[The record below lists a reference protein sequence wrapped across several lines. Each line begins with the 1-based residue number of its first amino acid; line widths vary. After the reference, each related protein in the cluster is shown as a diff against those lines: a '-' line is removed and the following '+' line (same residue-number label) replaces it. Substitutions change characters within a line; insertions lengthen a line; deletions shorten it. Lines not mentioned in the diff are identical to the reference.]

1 MSHQLLDF
9 VNPLQGT
16 DSQDDFSRGNTLP
29 LLCTPF
35 PMTAWTL
42 QTGEGRWAFRWRDAK
57 IQGLRAT
64 HQPSPWMGDHGH
76 FTIMPQQRDRLLT
89 AQERSSSYVKE
100 DLVCRPEYLRVH
112 LLRDDCVF
120 ESTPTER
127 GVKIRLTFGQAGDSR
142 VIFDCFY
149 QGGTFQWLADRNI
162 LLGCSKANY
171 GGVPENFAQW
181 FAVRIDTA
189 STTFTAVENSGNASA
204 PLLGTLD
211 FSVTAGQVVT
221 CDVGVSY
228 ISAEQALLNLEREI
242 GDKSF
247 DEVRQS
253 AASAWEKRLTKA
265 RVETSDVSLKKVFYS
280 SFYRTLT
287 FPHKFHETDASGQ
300 TVHFSPYDGEVH
312 PGELYAGHG
321 FWDTYRTAYPL
332 YALLFPED
340 YASFLR
346 GWMNA
351 CREGGWYP
359 RWPSPGY
366 RVCMLSTH
374 VDATFADAVVKG
386 IKGFDLEEAY
396 EGLRRHA
403 FENLEEDTGY
413 GRPGLDAYLKLGYI
427 PADRYRHSVAATLD
441 NAYCDFCLAQIARV
455 LRRTDDEAIFL
466 ERALSYRHLFDPSV
480 DFMRGKNADGSWLSP
495 FEEFYWGGPY
505 VEGGPWQTS
514 WGVPHDVPGL
524 VTLYGGQ
531 EKFIAKLE
539 KMLALPPHFTVGD
552 YGFEIHEMSE
562 MACAKFGQYAHSNQ
576 PVHHALYLFAEAGAP
591 ERTDHWVH
599 KILTE
604 YYNETPGGF
613 PGDEDNGEM
622 SAWFVL
628 SALGIFPLCPGKPE
642 YTLTRPL
649 FASATVE
656 LGTGATLTITNETS
670 NEADQVFTFDG
681 VELPGR
687 RIGHAEL
694 SQGGNLAFGPK
705 TSSAKG
711 EHLATA
717 KVDNPSLVVK

>member
-1 MSHQLLDF
+1 MSTQLLNF
-9 VNPLQGT
+9 VSTLQGT

-42 QTGEGRWAFRWRDAK
+42 QTNEGRWAFRWRDAK

-76 FTIMPQQRDRLLT
+76 FTFMPQQRDRLLN
-89 AQERSSSYVKE
+89 AHERGSSYVKE
-100 DLVCRPEYLRVH
+100 SIICRPEYLRVH
-112 LLRDDCVF
+112 LLRDDCIF

-127 GVKIRLTFGQAGDSR
+127 GVKTRLTFGQAGPTR
-142 VIFDCFY
+142 LIFDCFY
-149 QGGTFQWLADRNI
+149 QGGNFQWLADKKV
-162 LLGCSKANY
+162 LVGCSRANY
-171 GGVPENFAQW
+171 GGVPDSFAQW
-181 FAVRIDTA
+181 FAVRLDTA
-189 STTFTAVENSGNASA
+189 DTSFTPVESKTNDNQ

-211 FSVTAGQVVT
+211 FTVTAGQVVI
-221 CDVGVSY
+221 CDVAVSY
-228 ISAEQALLNLEREI
+228 ISAEQALLNLDREI
-242 GDKSF
+242 GTKSF
-247 DEVRQS
+247 DEVRAE
-253 AASAWEKRLTKA
+253 AASVWEARLSKA
-265 RVETSDVSLKKVFYS
+265 RIESDSLSLKKVFYS
-280 SFYRTLT
+280 CLYRTLT
-287 FPHKFHETDASGQ
+287 FPHKFHETDAAGQ
-300 TVHFSPYDGEVH
+300 TVHYSPYDGQVH

-346 GWMNA
+346 GWINS

-374 VDATFADAVVKG
+374 VDAVFADAMVKD
-386 IKGFDLEEAY
+386 IEGFDLAEAY

-441 NAYCDFCLAQIARV
+441 NAYCDFCLAQIARK
-455 LRRTDDEAIFL
+455 LGRTDDEALFL
-466 ERALSYRHLFDPSV
+466 ERALSYRHMFDPAV
-480 DFMRGKNADGSWLSP
+480 DFMRGKNADGSWLEP

-524 VTLYGGQ
+524 VTLFGGR
-531 EKFIAKLE
+531 EKFVAKLE
-539 KMLALPPHFTVGD
+539 KMLTTPPHFTTGD

-562 MACAKFGQYAHSNQ
+562 MSCAKFGQYAHSNQ

-591 ERTDHWVH
+591 DRTDYWVH

-628 SALGIFPLCPGKPE
+628 SSLGIFPLCPGKPE

-649 FASATVE
+649 FSRATVE
-656 LGTGATLTITNETS
+656 LGSGTTLTVTNDAS
-670 NEADQVFTFDG
+670 SVSDAFYFDG
-681 VELPGR
+681 VELTER
-687 RIGHAEL
+687 RISHQVL
-694 SQGGNLAFGPK
+694 SQGGNLAFAPK
-705 TSSAKG
+705 TPSAKG
-711 EHLATA
+711 EHLPAT
-717 KVDNPSLVVK
+717 KVDNPPLAVK